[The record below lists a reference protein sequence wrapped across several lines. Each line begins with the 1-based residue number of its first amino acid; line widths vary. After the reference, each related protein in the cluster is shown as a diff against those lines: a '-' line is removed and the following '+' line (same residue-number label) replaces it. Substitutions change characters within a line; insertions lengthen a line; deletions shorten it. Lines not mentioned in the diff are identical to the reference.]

1 MDARAGARISAL
13 LAVMADDDDYANI
26 VYLTDS

>member
-1 MDARAGARISAL
+1 MDARVAARISAL
-13 LAVMADDDDYANI
+13 LAAMADDDYANI

>member
-1 MDARAGARISAL
+1 MDARAGARFSAL
-13 LAVMADDDDYANI
+13 LAVMADDDYAKI

>member
-13 LAVMADDDDYANI
+13 LAAMPDDDYANI